1 MPHASVPAT
10 NGDKQGIVAKDDEDE
25 KRRSEKTERSEL

>member
-1 MPHASVPAT
+1 VKT
-10 NGDKQGIVAKDDEDE
+10 NNNGAPIKRGMVAKDEDE